1 MVKRAKKNNKH
12 AMRHQVLESLVPLL
26 LHLQEEDP
34 DIHKE
39 CSYALNECFQFLG
52 WKLPKQVV
60 SWKAWP
66 EQEEVMDEICQYL
79 VQKQEANLQ
88 RFLYQDLYYT
98 QSELLPIKRASIVFL
113 GFLVQHMDSKAGST
127 DLEMII
133 HALEGF
139 MHDPDASVCIAAA
152 HAHER
157 VSSVI
162 SNQKERLEGNSIA
175 ESGDSAAE
183 NTLRCS
189 RALNSIRHTP
199 SRLLAVINLWRSAN
213 GN

>member
-1 MVKRAKKNNKH
+1 MNAFSSWDGNYQSRLSAGKLGLSRKKLWMKS
-12 AMRHQVLESLVPLL
+12 ASTF
-26 LHLQEEDP
+26 
-34 DIHKE
+34 
-39 CSYALNECFQFLG
+39 FQ
-52 WKLPKQVV
+52 
-60 SWKAWP
+60 
-66 EQEEVMDEICQYL
+66 

>member
-34 DIHKE
+34 DIHK
-39 CSYALNECFQFLG
+39 
-52 WKLPKQVV
+52 
-60 SWKAWP
+60 
-66 EQEEVMDEICQYL
+66 